1 MRYSPARDPPPAVS
15 HSLQKTPGL
24 AGIVPLWLI
33 LTSFLSFPPAL
44 LSQFYSES
52 GMPTKHLSDSVCAV
66 CGQQIFVDVSEEGI
80 IENTYRLSCN
90 HVYPAWSSWAASLT
104 TCTLQSGMEGTVM
117 TLGMPSR
124 PLRGGE
130 SQEAHIWVMSSDREA
145 NPREWK
151 RLPPLVFLID
161 GSHLCVSSV
170 SSLAR
175 SEGSL
180 SYTSCCKIGSVA
192 REEHPLTGSLSAGI
206 KCP

>member
-1 MRYSPARDPPPAVS
+1 MRYSPARDPPPAMS
-15 HSLQKTPGL
+15 RSLQKTPGL
-24 AGIVPLWLI
+24 PGIVPLWLI

-90 HVYPAWSSWAASLT
+90 HVYPSWSSWAASLT
-104 TCTLQSGMEGTVM
+104 TCTLQSGREGSAM
-117 TLGMPSR
+117 TLAMPAR

-161 GSHLCVSSV
+161 GSHSCVSSV
-170 SSLAR
+170 CSLAR

-180 SYTSCCKIGSVA
+180 SYTSCCKMGQSPGRNI
-192 REEHPLTGSLSAGI
+192 L
-206 KCP
+206 